1 MGAKM
6 RTPTEGESALE
17 RLADTNPELE
27 VWWDSSPLI
36 FAGWAQG
43 WLARQGADRP
53 LREAQ
58 LSRFFGGPAEA
69 RVICGV
75 TTNPPLCKQVLDSSP
90 QVWREFAIGA
100 AASRP
105 GVSSY
110 EVFWETYREIVRRGA
125 AMVMEVF
132 ESSGQRRGYLSG
144 QVDPRQLHDTEAMVA
159 QAKALKQAS
168 PNVMIKM
175 PGTKEGID
183 GIRRLTALGIATNA
197 TLTFTVSQLVAVAE
211 AVRAG
216 LEEAK
221 RNGVDLS
228 QWRSVGTL
236 MLGRFEDAKEF
247 RRQAEE
253 RGILLSEEDL
263 RWAGIAVFKRV
274 CQTFAERGYP
284 TKPLAASMRL
294 GPTLDGRVHVWHIEK
309 IAGAPAV
316 FTIFPNIIEA
326 FLEEYDSLPLESQ
339 FEREVPREV
348 IEKLS
353 RLPYFLQAYEEG
365 GLAPVEFVNYPATV
379 ETAHSFSRAT
389 EEMIGWVEGVLADR
403 EEAPGVQV
411 GW

>member
-1 MGAKM
+1 MQ
-6 RTPTEGESALE
+6 SALE
-17 RLADTNPELE
+17 RLAKTHREVE

-36 FAGWAQG
+36 FSGWARA
-43 WLARQGADRP
+43 WLARRGADRAA
-53 LREAQ
+53 REEQ
-58 LSRFFGGPAEA
+58 LSRFFEGPVGE

-75 TTNPPLCKQVLDSSP
+75 TTNPPLCKQVLDSAP
-90 QVWREFAIGA
+90 QEWREFVLGV

-132 ESSGQRRGYLSG
+132 EASEHRRGYLSG

-159 QAKALKQAS
+159 QAKDLKKAS

-175 PGTKEGID
+175 PGTKQGID

-216 LEEAK
+216 LREAK
-221 RNGVDLS
+221 RKGVDLS
-228 QWRSVGTL
+228 RWRSVGTL
-236 MLGRFEDAKEF
+236 MLGRFEDAREF

-253 RGILLSEEDL
+253 RGIALSEEDL

-274 CQTFAERGYP
+274 CQIFAERGYP

-294 GPTLDGRVHVWHIEK
+294 GPTLGGRLRVWHIEK
-309 IAGAPAV
+309 IIGAPAV
-316 FTIFPNIIEA
+316 LTIFPNIIEA
-326 FLEEYDSLPLESQ
+326 FLEEYDSLPLGRG
-339 FEREVPREV
+339 FETEVPREV
-348 IEKLS
+348 IAKLS

-365 GLAPVEFVNYPATV
+365 ALAAEEFANYPATV
-379 ETAHSFSRAT
+379 ETAGSFSRAT
-389 EEMIGWVEGVLADR
+389 EEMIGWVEGVLAER
-403 EEAPGVQV
+403 EQAPREPRA
-411 GW
+411 